1 MSYLEQFFLIAAVHL
16 LAVASPGP
24 DFAIIL
30 KQSIRYDRRTAIF
43 TSFGIAAGILLHVT
57 YSLVGIGLIIASDER
72 LFTALKYIAASY
84 FCYIAWHG
92 LRAKKPDD
100 NRDEFRVSSSED
112 NKKRDEFRVSSREDN
127 KKRDEFRVSS
137 SEDNKKR
144 DEFRVSSSEDNKK
157 RDAFRVSNSEDN
169 KECGELLVA
178 NNVGKNNQIPTT
190 KRAFFTGFLVNGLNV
205 KATLFFVS
213 LFSVIIAP
221 ETPFPI
227 KLSYGLYMTL
237 ATAAWF
243 VFLSYLLTHHRIRYF
258 LQIKGY
264 LLDRVMGG
272 VLLLLAMQLVLS
284 DIS

>member
-1 MSYLEQFFLIAAVHL
+1 MSNLEQFFLIASVHL

-43 TSFGIAAGILLHVT
+43 TSFGIATGILLHVT

-92 LRAKKPDD
+92 LRAKKPATNVAD
-100 NRDEFRVSSSED
+100 NEMQ
-112 NKKRDEFRVSSREDN
+112 
-127 KKRDEFRVSS
+127 
-137 SEDNKKR
+137 
-144 DEFRVSSSEDNKK
+144 
-157 RDAFRVSNSEDN
+157 VSNSE
-169 KECGELLVA
+169 V
-178 NNVGKNNQIPTT
+178 NVDQIPST
-190 KRAFFTGFLVNGLNV
+190 KKAFFTGFLVNGLNV

-213 LFSVIIAP
+213 LFSVVIEP
-221 ETPFPI
+221 HTPFSI

-243 VFLSYLLTHHRIRYF
+243 VFLSYLLTHHKVRYF

-272 VLLLLAMQLVLS
+272 VLLLLAVQLILS
-284 DIS
+284 DLN

>member
-1 MSYLEQFFLIAAVHL
+1 MSYIEQFFLIAAVHL

-30 KQSIRYDRRTAIF
+30 KQSIRYDRRTAVF
-43 TSFGIAAGILLHVT
+43 TSFGIATGILLHIT

-92 LRAKKPDD
+92 LRAKKPAKIV
-100 NRDEFRVSSSED
+100 DELIDVQTDIPSA
-112 NKKRDEFRVSSREDN
+112 KK
-127 KKRDEFRVSS
+127 
-137 SEDNKKR
+137 
-144 DEFRVSSSEDNKK
+144 
-157 RDAFRVSNSEDN
+157 
-169 KECGELLVA
+169 
-178 NNVGKNNQIPTT
+178 
-190 KRAFFTGFLVNGLNV
+190 AFFTGFLINGLNV

-221 ETPFPI
+221 ETPFTI

-237 ATAAWF
+237 ATGAWF
-243 VFLSYLLTHHRIRYF
+243 VFLSFLLTHPRIRYF
-258 LQIKGY
+258 LQVKGY

-272 VLLLLAMQLVLS
+272 VLLLLAIQLVMS
-284 DIS
+284 DLG

>member
-1 MSYLEQFFLIAAVHL
+1 MSYLEQFFLIASVHL

-43 TSFGIAAGILLHVT
+43 TSFGIATGILLHVT

-72 LFTALKYIAASY
+72 LFAALKYIAASY

-92 LRAKKPDD
+92 LRAKKPD
-100 NRDEFRVSSSED
+100 NNSEMQ
-112 NKKRDEFRVSSREDN
+112 VASRED
-127 KKRDEFRVSS
+127 
-137 SEDNKKR
+137 
-144 DEFRVSSSEDNKK
+144 
-157 RDAFRVSNSEDN
+157 
-169 KECGELLVA
+169 
-178 NNVGKNNQIPTT
+178 KNDQIPST

-213 LFSVIIAP
+213 LFSVVIDP
-221 ETPFPI
+221 QTPFYI
-227 KLSYGLYMTL
+227 KLSYGLYMTI
-237 ATAAWF
+237 ATAVWF
-243 VFLSYLLTHHRIRYF
+243 VFLSYLLTQHKVRYF

-272 VLLLLAMQLVLS
+272 VLLLLAVQLVLS
-284 DIS
+284 DLS